1 MESSNRGTLRKDIW
15 RYLLEIY
22 GQEDNTVD
30 YRDFL
35 HAIRRLIQEG
45 KLI

>member
-1 MESSNRGTLRKDIW
+1 MLNSNEGTLRRDVW
-15 RYLLEIY
+15 DYLLNIY

-35 HAIRRLIQEG
+35 HAIRRLI
-45 KLI
+45 